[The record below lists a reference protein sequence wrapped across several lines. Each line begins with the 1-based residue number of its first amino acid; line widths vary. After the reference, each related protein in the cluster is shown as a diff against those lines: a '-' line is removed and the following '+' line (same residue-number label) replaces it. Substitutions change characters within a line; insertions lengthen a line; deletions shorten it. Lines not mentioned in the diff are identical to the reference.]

1 MKHLPILAGVLAGG
15 LGALPDSSWR
25 REAIDPSTFELVR
38 SSGPQR
44 ASSLSPAGDTFAVY
58 AGNRV
63 RLFDA
68 ADPARERV
76 LAAHDGNIHDSGWS
90 RDGRLLATS
99 GYDGTVRI
107 WETATGRLLNSVR
120 AHAGYA

>member
-1 MKHLPILAGVLAGG
+1 MKHLPAVLCALAGG
-15 LGALPDSSWR
+15 LAASPDSSWR
-25 REAIDPSTFELVR
+25 REAIDPSSFELVR

-44 ASSLSPAGDTFAVY
+44 ASTVSPAGDYFAVY

-63 RLFDA
+63 RLFEVA
-68 ADPARERV
+68 EPGRERV

-90 RDGRLLATS
+90 RDGRVLATS

-120 AHAGYA
+120 AHVGYA

>member
-1 MKHLPILAGVLAGG
+1 MKHLPAITCALAAG
-15 LGALPDSSWR
+15 LSAPPDSSWR
-25 REAIDPSTFELVR
+25 RETIDPSTFELVR
-38 SSGPQR
+38 SAGPQR
-44 ASSLSPAGDTFAVY
+44 ASSLSPAGDYYAVY

-63 RLFDA
+63 RLFEV
-68 ADPARERV
+68 DPSGRERV

-90 RDGRLLATS
+90 RDGRVLATS

>member
-1 MKHLPILAGVLAGG
+1 MRHLPAITCALAAGLAVP
-15 LGALPDSSWR
+15 PDSSWR
-25 REAIDPSTFELVR
+25 RETIDPSTFELVR

-44 ASSLSPAGDTFAVY
+44 ASSLSPAGDYYAVY
-58 AGNRV
+58 AGNRI
-63 RLFDA
+63 RLFEV
-68 ADPARERV
+68 DPPGRERV

-90 RDGRLLATS
+90 RDGRVLATS